1 MAVKNPALPMNVK
14 TLCLG
19 SLYLMDGTGYDIKKL
34 FEEAFSHF
42 HSASYGSIYP
52 SLNRLQRE
60 GLIELRVEPGERHPD
75 RKVYSITEAGRRAFM
90 EEIVQT
96 EPTEQLRSEFMV
108 LLFFAHLLPS
118 ERLTELLDHVCRHHR
133 EALAYLESLQECDDN
148 TAGIRFVIGLGTAT
162 LQAKLAFIE
171 SQRAKLLEEH
181 RAVPRSWPEKKS

>member
-1 MAVKNPALPMNVK
+1 MAKKNKTQYAILGMLSMSPM
-14 TLCLG
+14 
-19 SLYLMDGTGYDIKKL
+19 SGYDIKKL

-52 SLNRLQRE
+52 SLSQLQRE

-90 EEIVQT
+90 EEIVQA

-108 LLFFAHLLPS
+108 LLFFAHLLPT
-118 ERLTELLDHVCRHHR
+118 ERLTELLDQVCRRHR
-133 EALAYLESLQECDDN
+133 EALIYLESLRECDDN

-162 LQAKLAFIE
+162 LRAKLAFIE
-171 SQRAKLLEEH
+171 SQRDSLLEEH
-181 RAVPRSWPEKKS
+181 RAVPRSWSEKKS